1 MTEHVTID
9 LAAFKVQFPQWVDC
23 ADETLELWAELAQC
37 MLCVPT
43 SCKAIAKRLPMLML
57 AHVLETNNITCTP
70 APPAEGDAPVETK
83 DGCNCDDGFINEI
96 FATGGK
102 ISSVTV
108 DGISASFDNSSAN
121 NIVNNVGGRGP
132 FTSWLSST
140 GYGRMIIA
148 LALPRVKGPLIAAPR
163 TTRCSHFGEPV
174 LIHAYLS
181 RGLGNA

>member
-1 MTEHVTID
+1 MTDHVTID
-9 LAAFKVQFPQWVDC
+9 LTVFKKQFPAWADC
-23 ADETLELWAELAQC
+23 ADETLELWADLAQC

-43 SCKAIAKRLPMLML
+43 RCTAIAKRLPLLML
-57 AHVLETNNITCTP
+57 AHVLETNNITC
-70 APPAEGDAPVETK
+70 APVVDQT
-83 DGCNCDDGFINEI
+83 DGADATVSDACNCDDGFINEI
-96 FATGGK
+96 FAMGGK

-108 DGISASFDNSSAN
+108 DGISASFDNSSSN

-140 GYGRMIIA
+140 AHGRMIIA

-163 TTRCSHFGEPV
+163 KSGCSHFGEPV